1 MDVYFFFFKQKTAY
15 DVRISDWS
23 SDVCSSDLPK
33 DIQAAQMS
41 LPFSVALASSIALRA
56 PEIPMLTVSH
66 YLEHIHNP
74 AVGAIEDKLKMEI
87 DPQVEAAS
95 GKQSTAAK
103 LVVRLKDG
111 REITAFVSA
120 PKGSQSRSFTRDE
133 HHSRFKQELMTRI
146 SGSACAEIIA
156 AASDLEQ
163 LDASWLG
170 RKLASA

>member
-1 MDVYFFFFKQKTAY
+1 MYG
-15 DVRISDWS
+15 SL
-23 SDVCSSDLPK
+23 DVCCFDFGCCCLSSRRRHTRCALVTGVQTCALPICKHGFTGDDIESAYVGIPKVIQGRLTNRHPK

-103 LVVRLKDG
+103 LVVRSEEHTSELQSLK
-111 REITAFVSA
+111 
-120 PKGSQSRSFTRDE
+120 
-133 HHSRFKQELMTRI
+133 RI
-146 SGSACAEIIA
+146 PYAVLI
-156 AASDLEQ
+156 
-163 LDASWLG
+163 
-170 RKLASA
+170 

>member
-1 MDVYFFFFKQKTAY
+1 M
-15 DVRISDWS
+15 RISDWS
-23 SDVCSSDLPK
+23 SDVCSSDL
-33 DIQAAQMS
+33 MS

-111 REITAFVSA
+111 DRMSTRLN
-120 PKGSQSRSFTRDE
+120 SR
-133 HHSRFKQELMTRI
+133 H
-146 SGSACAEIIA
+146 
-156 AASDLEQ
+156 
-163 LDASWLG
+163 
-170 RKLASA
+170 

>member
-1 MDVYFFFFKQKTAY
+1 
-15 DVRISDWS
+15 
-23 SDVCSSDLPK
+23 
-33 DIQAAQMS
+33 
-41 LPFSVALASSIALRA
+41 
-56 PEIPMLTVSH
+56 
-66 YLEHIHNP
+66 
-74 AVGAIEDKLKMEI
+74 MEI

-156 AASDLEQ
+156 AARSEEHTSELQSLMRISYAVFCLKKKKKHINQD
-163 LDASWLG
+163 
-170 RKLASA
+170 KLHRIDNDQMK

>member
-133 HHSRFKQELMTRI
+133 HPSRFKQELMKI
-146 SGSACAEIIA
+146 
-156 AASDLEQ
+156 
-163 LDASWLG
+163 G
-170 RKLASA
+170 RAPV

>member
-1 MDVYFFFFKQKTAY
+1 
-15 DVRISDWS
+15 
-23 SDVCSSDLPK
+23 
-33 DIQAAQMS
+33 
-41 LPFSVALASSIALRA
+41 
-56 PEIPMLTVSH
+56 
-66 YLEHIHNP
+66 
-74 AVGAIEDKLKMEI
+74 MEI

-170 RKLASA
+170 RKRSEEHTSELQSLMRISYAVFCLKKKTTKYFQFNTQC